1 MEMPIKFEVTA
12 NKVGNSLKIT
22 LPVEIAKYLSLE
34 PGDKVE
40 MWEQDNKIVLAKKPN
55 SPL

>member
-22 LPVEIAKYLSLE
+22 LPVEVAKYLQLT

-40 MWEQDNKIVLAKKPN
+40 MWEENNHIILAKKPI
-55 SPL
+55 

>member
-1 MEMPIKFEVTA
+1 MGMPITFEVTA

-22 LPVEIAKYLSLE
+22 IPVEVAKYLNLN

-40 MWEQDNKIVLAKKPN
+40 IWEEKNQIILAKKG
-55 SPL
+55 

>member
-12 NKVGNSLKIT
+12 NKVGHSLKIT
-22 LPVEIAKYLSLE
+22 LPVEVAKYLELK

-40 MWEQDNKIVLAKKPN
+40 LWEENNRVILGKKK
-55 SPL
+55 

>member
-22 LPVEIAKYLSLE
+22 LPVEVAKYLNLK
-34 PGDKVE
+34 PGEKVE
-40 MWEQDNKIVLAKKPN
+40 LWEEGNRIILAKKPN
-55 SPL
+55 